1 VHLIVTEF
9 DCLHSR
15 YHCDIILGQTIV
27 FLGQLWVPRGYNRGG
42 LFGHRYVASEKLS
55 RLFESAP
62 GFEVDNSTF
71 TEALIRATFYPKFE
85 NDKSDQVRIWQHQK
99 CCLVLPVNIVL

>member
-1 VHLIVTEF
+1 
-9 DCLHSR
+9 
-15 YHCDIILGQTIV
+15 
-27 FLGQLWVPRGYNRGG
+27 VPRGYIRGG
-42 LFGHRYVASEKLS
+42 LFGHRFSVHLELGARVHDDVASEKLW
-55 RLFESAP
+55 RLFKSAP